1 VKGDVVMGYYD
12 DSESKEQY
20 RLQKKRNP
28 VFTFLIMIIVAVVSS
43 AATVFFMTSD
53 EFGLLEDKASTASSQ
68 TTTTSSLPVKNAVAV
83 KSDTT
88 KAVDKALESVVGI
101 YTYQGNQLFEGT
113 TETGAGSGV
122 IYKKSGDYAYIVTN
136 HHVVDGAS
144 QVEVQVSEGTRL
156 QAKVVGSDEL
166 TDLAVLRIDGSK
178 VNSVAELG
186 DSSKLTLGEPAIA
199 IGNPLGFLEGSVTEG
214 IISSTNRT
222 IPVDTNGDG
231 QEDWQSEVIQTDA
244 SINPG
249 NSGGALINI
258 DGQVIGINSSKIA
271 QDEVEGIGFAIP
283 MNVAKPI
290 IEDLEQDGKVDR
302 PTLGVRIA
310 DLSQVNPVGRT
321 ETLKLPDSVQE
332 GVVIIE
338 VEGSSLAEKAGLKQY
353 DVITEVNGDK
363 ISSDAELRRSI
374 YESNGKKM
382 SITYYRN
389 GKEQTTTVSF

>member
-1 VKGDVVMGYYD
+1 MKGDVVMGYYD
-12 DSESKEQY
+12 DSESQEQY
-20 RLQKKRNP
+20 RPQKKRNP

-68 TTTTSSLPVKNAVAV
+68 TTTTSSLPIKNAVAV

-310 DLSQVNPVGRT
+310 NLSQVNPVGRT

-338 VEGSSLAEKAGLKQY
+338 VEVSSLAEKAGLKQY
-353 DVITEVNGDK
+353 DVITKVNGDK

>member
-1 VKGDVVMGYYD
+1 MKGDVVMGYYD

-20 RLQKKRNP
+20 LPQKKRNP
-28 VFTFLIMIIVAVVSS
+28 FFTVLIMIIVAVVSS

-53 EFGLLEDKASTASSQ
+53 EFGLLEDRASTASSQ
-68 TTTTSSLPVKNAVAV
+68 TTTSSLPVKNAVAV

-122 IYKKSGDYAYIVTN
+122 IYKKSGNYAYIVTN
-136 HHVVDGAS
+136 HHVVEGAS

-156 QAKVVGSDEL
+156 QAKVIGSDEL

-178 VNSVAELG
+178 VNSVAEFG

-353 DVITEVNGDK
+353 DVITKVNGDK

-374 YESNGKKM
+374 YESNGKKT

>member
-1 VKGDVVMGYYD
+1 MGYYD

-20 RLQKKRNP
+20 LPQKKRNP
-28 VFTFLIMIIVAVVSS
+28 FFTVLIMIIVAVVSS

-53 EFGLLEDKASTASSQ
+53 EFGLLEDRASTASSQ
-68 TTTTSSLPVKNAVAV
+68 TTTSSLPVKNAVAV

-122 IYKKSGDYAYIVTN
+122 IYKKSGNYAYIVTN
-136 HHVVDGAS
+136 HHVVEGAS

-156 QAKVVGSDEL
+156 QAKVIGSDEL

-178 VNSVAELG
+178 VNSVAEFG

-353 DVITEVNGDK
+353 DVITKVNGDK

>member
-1 VKGDVVMGYYD
+1 MGYYD
-12 DSESKEQY
+12 DSESQEQY
-20 RLQKKRNP
+20 RPQKKRNP

-68 TTTTSSLPVKNAVAV
+68 TTTTSSLPIKNAVAV

-353 DVITEVNGDK
+353 DVITKVNGDK

>member
-1 VKGDVVMGYYD
+1 MGYYD
-12 DSESKEQY
+12 DSESQEQY
-20 RLQKKRNP
+20 RSQKKRNP

-53 EFGLLEDKASTASSQ
+53 EFGLLEDKANTASSQ
-68 TTTTSSLPVKNAVAV
+68 TTTTSSLPIKNAVAV

-353 DVITEVNGDK
+353 DVITKVNGDK

>member
-1 VKGDVVMGYYD
+1 MKGDVVMGYYD

-20 RLQKKRNP
+20 LPQKKRNP
-28 VFTFLIMIIVAVVSS
+28 FFTVLIMIIVAVVSS

-53 EFGLLEDKASTASSQ
+53 EFGLLEDRASTASSQ
-68 TTTTSSLPVKNAVAV
+68 TTTSSLPVKNAVAV

-122 IYKKSGDYAYIVTN
+122 IYKKSGNYAYIVTN
-136 HHVVDGAS
+136 HHVVEGAS

-156 QAKVVGSDEL
+156 QAKVIGSDEL

-178 VNSVAELG
+178 VNSVAEFG

-310 DLSQVNPVGRT
+310 DLSQVNPGGRT

>member
-1 VKGDVVMGYYD
+1 MKGDVVMGYYD
-12 DSESKEQY
+12 DSESQEQY
-20 RLQKKRNP
+20 RPQKKRNP

-68 TTTTSSLPVKNAVAV
+68 TTTTSSLPIKNAVAV

-353 DVITEVNGDK
+353 DVITKVNGDK

>member
-1 VKGDVVMGYYD
+1 MGYYD
-12 DSESKEQY
+12 DSESQEQY
-20 RLQKKRNP
+20 RPQKKRNP

-68 TTTTSSLPVKNAVAV
+68 TTTTSSLPIKNAVAV

-310 DLSQVNPVGRT
+310 NLSQVNPVGRT

-353 DVITEVNGDK
+353 DVITKVNGDK

>member
-1 VKGDVVMGYYD
+1 MKGDVVMGYYD

-20 RLQKKRNP
+20 LPQKKRNP
-28 VFTFLIMIIVAVVSS
+28 FFTVLIMIIVAVVSS

-53 EFGLLEDKASTASSQ
+53 EFGLLEDRASTASSQ
-68 TTTTSSLPVKNAVAV
+68 TTTSSLPVKNAVAV

-122 IYKKSGDYAYIVTN
+122 IYKKSGNYAYIVTN
-136 HHVVDGAS
+136 HHVVEGAS

-156 QAKVVGSDEL
+156 QAKVIGSDEL

-178 VNSVAELG
+178 VNSVAEFG

-353 DVITEVNGDK
+353 DVITKVNGDK

>member
-1 VKGDVVMGYYD
+1 MKGDVVMGYYD

-20 RLQKKRNP
+20 LPQKKRNP
-28 VFTFLIMIIVAVVSS
+28 FFTVLIMIIVAVVSS

-53 EFGLLEDKASTASSQ
+53 EFGLLEDRASTASSQ
-68 TTTTSSLPVKNAVAV
+68 TTTSSLPVKNAVAV

-122 IYKKSGDYAYIVTN
+122 IYKKSGNYAYIVTN
-136 HHVVDGAS
+136 HHVVEGAS

-156 QAKVVGSDEL
+156 QAKVIGSDEL

-178 VNSVAELG
+178 VNSVAEFG

>member
-1 VKGDVVMGYYD
+1 MKGDVVMGYYD
-12 DSESKEQY
+12 DSESQEQY
-20 RLQKKRNP
+20 RPQKKRNP

-68 TTTTSSLPVKNAVAV
+68 TTTTSSLPIKNAVAV

-310 DLSQVNPVGRT
+310 NLSQVNPVGRT

-353 DVITEVNGDK
+353 DVITKVNGDK

>member
-1 VKGDVVMGYYD
+1 MGYYD
-12 DSESKEQY
+12 DSESQEQY
-20 RLQKKRNP
+20 RPQKKRNP
-28 VFTFLIMIIVAVVSS
+28 VFTFLIMIIVAVISS

-53 EFGLLEDKASTASSQ
+53 EFGLLEDKAGTASSQ
-68 TTTTSSLPVKNAVAV
+68 TTTTSSLPIKNAVAV

-214 IISSTNRT
+214 IVSSTNRT

-271 QDEVEGIGFAIP
+271 QDEGEGSGFAIP

-353 DVITEVNGDK
+353 DVITKVNGDQ

>member
-1 VKGDVVMGYYD
+1 MGYYD

-20 RLQKKRNP
+20 LPQKKRNP
-28 VFTFLIMIIVAVVSS
+28 FFTVLIMIIVAVVSS

-53 EFGLLEDKASTASSQ
+53 EFGLLEDRASTASSQ
-68 TTTTSSLPVKNAVAV
+68 TTTSSLPVKNAVAV

-113 TETGAGSGV
+113 TERGAGSGV
-122 IYKKSGDYAYIVTN
+122 IYKKSGNYAYIVTN
-136 HHVVDGAS
+136 HHVVEGAS

-156 QAKVVGSDEL
+156 QAKVIGSDEL

-178 VNSVAELG
+178 VNSVAEFG

-353 DVITEVNGDK
+353 DVITKVNGDK

>member
-1 VKGDVVMGYYD
+1 
-12 DSESKEQY
+12 
-20 RLQKKRNP
+20 
-28 VFTFLIMIIVAVVSS
+28 
-43 AATVFFMTSD
+43 
-53 EFGLLEDKASTASSQ
+53 
-68 TTTTSSLPVKNAVAV
+68 
-83 KSDTT
+83 
-88 KAVDKALESVVGI
+88 
-101 YTYQGNQLFEGT
+101 
-113 TETGAGSGV
+113 
-122 IYKKSGDYAYIVTN
+122 
-136 HHVVDGAS
+136 
-144 QVEVQVSEGTRL
+144 VQVSEGTRL
-156 QAKVVGSDEL
+156 QAKVIGSDEL

-178 VNSVAELG
+178 VNSVAEFG

>member
-1 VKGDVVMGYYD
+1 M
-12 DSESKEQY
+12 
-20 RLQKKRNP
+20 
-28 VFTFLIMIIVAVVSS
+28 
-43 AATVFFMTSD
+43 
-53 EFGLLEDKASTASSQ
+53 
-68 TTTTSSLPVKNAVAV
+68 

-353 DVITEVNGDK
+353 DVITKVNGDK

>member
-1 VKGDVVMGYYD
+1 MGYYD

>member
-1 VKGDVVMGYYD
+1 MGYYD
-12 DSESKEQY
+12 DSESQEQY
-20 RLQKKRNP
+20 RPQKKRNP
-28 VFTFLIMIIVAVVSS
+28 VFTFLIMIIVAVISS

-53 EFGLLEDKASTASSQ
+53 EFGLLEDKAGTASSQ
-68 TTTTSSLPVKNAVAV
+68 TTTTSSLPIKNAVAV

-214 IISSTNRT
+214 IVSSTNRT

-353 DVITEVNGDK
+353 DVITKVNGDQ

>member
-1 VKGDVVMGYYD
+1 MGYYD
-12 DSESKEQY
+12 DSDSKEQY
-20 RLQKKRNP
+20 LPQKKRNP
-28 VFTFLIMIIVAVVSS
+28 FFTVLIMIIVAVVSS

-53 EFGLLEDKASTASSQ
+53 EFGLLEDRASTASSQ
-68 TTTTSSLPVKNAVAV
+68 TTTSSLPVKNAVAV

-122 IYKKSGDYAYIVTN
+122 IYKKSGNYAYIVTN
-136 HHVVDGAS
+136 HHVVEGAS

-156 QAKVVGSDEL
+156 QAKVIGSDEL

-178 VNSVAELG
+178 VNSVAEFG
-186 DSSKLTLGEPAIA
+186 DSSSLTLGEPAIA

>member
-1 VKGDVVMGYYD
+1 MGYYD
-12 DSESKEQY
+12 DSESQEQY
-20 RLQKKRNP
+20 RPQKKRNP

-68 TTTTSSLPVKNAVAV
+68 TTTTSSLPIKNAVAV

-88 KAVDKALESVVGI
+88 KAVDKTLESVVGI

-144 QVEVQVSEGTRL
+144 QIEVQVSEGTRL

-353 DVITEVNGDK
+353 DVITKVNGDK

>member
-1 VKGDVVMGYYD
+1 MGYYD

-20 RLQKKRNP
+20 LPQKKRNP
-28 VFTFLIMIIVAVVSS
+28 FFTVLIMIIVAVVSS

-53 EFGLLEDKASTASSQ
+53 EFGLLEDRASTASSQ
-68 TTTTSSLPVKNAVAV
+68 TTTSSLPVKNAVAV

-122 IYKKSGDYAYIVTN
+122 IYKKSGNYAYIVTN
-136 HHVVDGAS
+136 HHVVEGAS

-156 QAKVVGSDEL
+156 QAKVIGSDEL

-178 VNSVAELG
+178 VNSVAEFG

-353 DVITEVNGDK
+353 DVITKVNGDK

-374 YESNGKKM
+374 YESNGKKT

>member
-1 VKGDVVMGYYD
+1 MKGDVVMGYYD
-12 DSESKEQY
+12 DSDSKEQY
-20 RLQKKRNP
+20 LPQKKRNP
-28 VFTFLIMIIVAVVSS
+28 FFTVLIMIIVAVVSS

-53 EFGLLEDKASTASSQ
+53 EFGLLEDRASTASSQ
-68 TTTTSSLPVKNAVAV
+68 TTTSSLPVKNAVAV

-122 IYKKSGDYAYIVTN
+122 IYKKSGNYAYIVTN
-136 HHVVDGAS
+136 HHVVEGAS

-156 QAKVVGSDEL
+156 QAKVIGSDEL

-178 VNSVAELG
+178 VNSVAEFG

>member
-1 VKGDVVMGYYD
+1 MGYYD

-20 RLQKKRNP
+20 LPQKKRNP
-28 VFTFLIMIIVAVVSS
+28 FFTVLIMIIVAVVSS
-43 AATVFFMTSD
+43 ATTVFFMTSD
-53 EFGLLEDKASTASSQ
+53 EFGLLEDRASTASSQ
-68 TTTTSSLPVKNAVAV
+68 TTTSSLPVKNAVAV

-122 IYKKSGDYAYIVTN
+122 IYKKSGNYAYIVTN
-136 HHVVDGAS
+136 HHVVEGAS

-156 QAKVVGSDEL
+156 QAKVIGSDEL

-178 VNSVAELG
+178 VNSVAEFG

-353 DVITEVNGDK
+353 DVITKVNGDK

>member
-1 VKGDVVMGYYD
+1 MGYYD
-12 DSESKEQY
+12 DSESQKQY
-20 RLQKKRNP
+20 RPQKKRNP

-53 EFGLLEDKASTASSQ
+53 EFGLLEDKANTASSQ
-68 TTTTSSLPVKNAVAV
+68 TTTTSSLPIKNAVAV

-353 DVITEVNGDK
+353 DVITKVNGDK

-389 GKEQTTTVSF
+389 GKEQTTTVSL

>member
-1 VKGDVVMGYYD
+1 MKGDVVMGYYD

-20 RLQKKRNP
+20 LPQKKRNP
-28 VFTFLIMIIVAVVSS
+28 FFTVLIMIIVAVVSS

-53 EFGLLEDKASTASSQ
+53 EFGLLEDRASTASSQ
-68 TTTTSSLPVKNAVAV
+68 TTTSSLPVKNAVAV

-122 IYKKSGDYAYIVTN
+122 IYKKSGNYAYIVTN
-136 HHVVDGAS
+136 HHVVEGAS

-156 QAKVVGSDEL
+156 QAKVIGSDEL

-178 VNSVAELG
+178 VNSVAEFG
-186 DSSKLTLGEPAIA
+186 DSSSLTLGEPAIA

>member
-1 VKGDVVMGYYD
+1 MGYYD
-12 DSESKEQY
+12 DSDSKEQY
-20 RLQKKRNP
+20 LPQKKRNP
-28 VFTFLIMIIVAVVSS
+28 FFTVLIMIIVAVVSS

-53 EFGLLEDKASTASSQ
+53 EFGLLEDRASTASSQ
-68 TTTTSSLPVKNAVAV
+68 TTTSSLPVKNAVAV

-122 IYKKSGDYAYIVTN
+122 IYKKSGNYAYIVTN
-136 HHVVDGAS
+136 HHVVEGAS

-156 QAKVVGSDEL
+156 QAKVIGSDEL

-178 VNSVAELG
+178 VNSVAEFG